1 MTDTLPLVRGFR
13 FAGIAA
19 GIKKKPGAKDL
30 ALIAADRPVPT
41 AGVFTRNLVRAAP
54 VEISEARLRGG
65 KAQAL
70 LANSGNANACTG
82 KEGEREALA
91 SSRAVARALGVDE
104 GLVLPSS
111 TGVIGVVLP
120 GQKLVDA
127 APALVGDLSED
138 GAARFA
144 EAIMTTDRFRKTAS
158 ATFRGT
164 KGEGVLLGIAKGA
177 GMIHPDMATT
187 LGFLVTDVSAS
198 AAYLRRVLRRTVSE
212 TLNRISVDGDTST
225 NDSFYL
231 MASGASQSPPLEE
244 GGAASARFERALG
257 EVLESLGRAM
267 VSDGEGAEHAVRIEV
282 LADTEAHALKV
293 ARTIAGSLLVKTALH
308 GADPNWGRIIA
319 AAGRA
324 GVKFDPSKAEV
335 SIGDV
340 RVFHKGLP
348 TFDAETDRRAS
359 AVMKQ
364 PHYAIRVAL
373 GTGRKKAHVL
383 TSDLGHEYVRI
394 NADYRS

>member
-1 MTDTLPLVRGFR
+1 MTDSLPPVRGFR
-13 FAGIAA
+13 FAGISA
-19 GIKKKPGAKDL
+19 GIKKTGAKDL
-30 ALIAADRPVPT
+30 ALVVADRPAPT

-54 VEISEARLRGG
+54 VEISERRLRGG

-82 KEGEREALA
+82 KAGHAAAIA
-91 SSRAVARALGVDE
+91 SSRAVARALGIREDD
-104 GLVLPSS
+104 VLPSS
-111 TGVIGVVLP
+111 TGVIGVLLP
-120 GQKLVDA
+120 GEKVVEA
-127 APALVGDLSED
+127 APALVSDLSAD

-144 EAIMTTDRFRKTAS
+144 EAIMTTDRFPKAAS
-158 ATFRGT
+158 ATFRAT

-187 LGFLVTDVSAS
+187 LGFLVTDVSATP
-198 AAYLRRVLRRTVSE
+198 AYLRRALRAAVAR

-231 MASGASQSPPLEE
+231 MASGAT
-244 GGAASARFERALG
+244 GAAPLRGGDAASKRFEGALE

-282 LADTEAHALKV
+282 VADTEKSALKV
-293 ARTIAGSLLVKTALH
+293 ARTIASSLLVKTAFH
-308 GADPNWGRIIA
+308 GCDPNWGRIIA

-324 GVKFDPSKAEV
+324 GVKFDPARAEM

-340 RVFHKGLP
+340 RVFRRGLP
-348 TFDAETDRRAS
+348 EFDAETERKAS
-359 AVMKQ
+359 AVMKE
-364 PHYAIRVAL
+364 PHYTITLSL
-373 GTGRKKAHVL
+373 GTGRARAHVL

>member
-1 MTDTLPLVRGFR
+1 MNDPLPIVRGFR
-13 FAGIAA
+13 FAGISA
-19 GIKKKPGAKDL
+19 GIKKSGARDL
-30 ALIAADRPVPT
+30 ALVVADRPVPT

-82 KEGEREALA
+82 KEGHAAAIA
-91 SSRAVARALGVDE
+91 SSRAVARALGIGEDH
-104 GLVLPSS
+104 VLPSS

-120 GQKLVDA
+120 GEKLVSA
-127 APALVGDLSED
+127 APALVADLSDD

-144 EAIMTTDRFRKTAS
+144 EAIMTTDRFRKSST
-158 ATFRGT
+158 ATFRAT
-164 KGEGVLLGIAKGA
+164 KGQSTLLGIAKGA

-187 LGFLVTDVSAS
+187 LGFLVTDAS
-198 AAYLRRVLRRTVSE
+198 ATSAYLRRALRKAVNE

-231 MASGASQSPPLEE
+231 MASGAS
-244 GGAASARFERALG
+244 GGATLRGGDAASARFEQALAD
-257 EVLESLGRAM
+257 VLEELGRAM

-282 LADTEAHALKV
+282 LADSEKNALEV
-293 ARTIAGSLLVKTALH
+293 ARTIARSLLVKTALH
-308 GADPNWGRIIA
+308 GCDPNWGRIIA

-324 GVKFDPSKAEV
+324 GVKFDPGRAEM
-335 SIGDV
+335 SIGGV
-340 RVFHKGLP
+340 RVFRRGLP
-348 TFDAETDRRAS
+348 TFDAETERRAS
-359 AVMKQ
+359 AVMRE
-364 PHYAIRVAL
+364 PRYTITLSL
-373 GTGRKKAHVL
+373 GTGKAKAHVL

>member
-1 MTDTLPLVRGFR
+1 MNDPLPLIRGFR
-13 FAGIAA
+13 FAGISA
-19 GIKKKPGAKDL
+19 GIKKSGAKDL
-30 ALIAADRPVPT
+30 ALVVADRPVPT

-70 LANSGNANACTG
+70 LSNSGNANACTG
-82 KEGEREALA
+82 KQGHAAAIA
-91 SSRAVARALGVDE
+91 SSRAVARALGIAE
-104 GLVLPSS
+104 EHVLPSS

-120 GQKLVDA
+120 GEKLVGA
-127 APALVGDLSED
+127 TPALVDDLSDD

-144 EAIMTTDRFRKTAS
+144 EAIMTTDRFRKTS
-158 ATFRGT
+158 TATFRGT
-164 KGEGVLLGIAKGA
+164 KGGGALLGIAKGA

-187 LGFLVTDVSAS
+187 LGFLVTDVNATP
-198 AAYLRRVLRRTVSE
+198 AYLRRALRKAVNE

-231 MASGASQSPPLEE
+231 MASGATGSTPLR
-244 GGAASARFERALG
+244 GGDAASARFERALAD
-257 EVLESLGRAM
+257 VLEELGRAM

-282 LADTEAHALKV
+282 LADTEKNALEV
-293 ARTIAGSLLVKTALH
+293 ARTIARSLLVKTALH
-308 GADPNWGRIIA
+308 GCDPNWGRIIA

-324 GVKFDPSKAEV
+324 GVKFDPGRAEV

-340 RVFHKGLP
+340 RVFRRGLP
-348 TFDAETDRRAS
+348 TFDAETERKAS

-364 PHYAIRVAL
+364 PRYTISLAL
-373 GTGRKKAHVL
+373 GTGKAKAHVL

>member
-1 MTDTLPLVRGFR
+1 MTDSLPLVRGFR
-13 FAGIAA
+13 FAGISA
-19 GIKKKPGAKDL
+19 GIKKTGAKDL
-30 ALIAADRPVPT
+30 ALVAADRPAPT

-54 VEISEARLRGG
+54 VEISEHRLRGG

-82 KEGEREALA
+82 KEGHAAAIA
-91 SSRAVARALGVDE
+91 SSRAVARALGVREDD
-104 GLVLPSS
+104 VLPSS
-111 TGVIGVVLP
+111 TGVIGVLLP
-120 GQKLVDA
+120 GEKVIEA
-127 APALVGDLSED
+127 APALVSDLSHD
-138 GAARFA
+138 GASRFA
-144 EAIMTTDRFRKTAS
+144 EAIMTTDRFPKAAS

-187 LGFLVTDVSAS
+187 LGFLVTDVSATP
-198 AAYLRRVLRRTVSE
+198 AYLRRALRAAVAR

-231 MASGASQSPPLEE
+231 MASGASAAAPLR
-244 GGAASARFERALG
+244 GGDAASKRFERALE

-282 LADTEAHALKV
+282 VADTEKNALKV
-293 ARTIAGSLLVKTALH
+293 ARTIASSLLVKTALH
-308 GADPNWGRIIA
+308 GCDPNWGRIIA

-324 GVKFDPSKAEV
+324 GVKFDPARAEM

-340 RVFHKGLP
+340 RVFRRGLP
-348 TFDAETDRRAS
+348 VFDAETERAAS
-359 AVMKQ
+359 AVMKE
-364 PHYAIRVAL
+364 PHYSITLSL
-373 GTGRKKAHVL
+373 GTGRARAHVL